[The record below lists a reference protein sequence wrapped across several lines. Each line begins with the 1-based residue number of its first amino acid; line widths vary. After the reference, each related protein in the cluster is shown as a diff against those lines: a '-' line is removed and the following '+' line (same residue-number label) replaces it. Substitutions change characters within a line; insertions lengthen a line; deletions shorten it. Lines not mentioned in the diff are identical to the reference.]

1 MSDVLAQGLAGA
13 SYAATLFLIASGL
26 TLIFGVTRVVN
37 FAHGSLYMLGAYLA
51 YTLTARLPATV
62 PGFFAGV
69 LLAALVVA
77 AIGVAIEVIV
87 LRRIYHVPE
96 MFQLLATFGIVLMVA
111 DAALWIWGPEELLA
125 PRAPGF
131 KGAVTLGG
139 AQIPQYT
146 LLLLAVGPLT
156 GLALMW
162 LLKRT
167 FFGLAVRAAAQ
178 DGDMASALG
187 IDRARLFTS
196 VFALGAFLAGLAGAL
211 QIPRESVNLQMD
223 LAVIVEAFVVVVV
236 GGLGSIAGAGVASLL
251 IGLLHAFG
259 VWWIPKSSLV
269 LAFVA
274 MALVLIARPQGILGG
289 GRAAIAALAPRAVF
303 DSGFRALAEAP
314 LVPAGRRLRAL
325 VIVVLIALAT
335 APLWAGD
342 LIMGSGG
349 VTSFG
354 HAAFFGVG
362 AYAAGLLAHTRFDSS
377 GASFAVSLASGPVVA
392 AVVASAAGWLVL
404 RARGVYAAMLT
415 LALAQILWSLATQW
429 SALTG
434 GDNGVLGVWPPSF
447 LAARPAYYVLVLA
460 LAVAS
465 LWLLRR
471 ISLAPFGFAL
481 RAARDAPARADA
493 SAIDSRR
500 VQWFAFTIAG
510 AFAGLAGAL
519 HAYYQGSVF
528 PSVLAIAQSLDA
540 LVMVLLGGVSTLAGP
555 IVGAVAYHG
564 LLVELTRL
572 TDHWRLLLG
581 AAIVLLAVVFP
592 QGLAG
597 MLRARVARGRA

>member
-1 MSDVLAQGLAGA
+1 
-13 SYAATLFLIASGL
+13 
-26 TLIFGVTRVVN
+26 
-37 FAHGSLYMLGAYLA
+37 
-51 YTLTARLPATV
+51 
-62 PGFFAGV
+62 
-69 LLAALVVA
+69 
-77 AIGVAIEVIV
+77 
-87 LRRIYHVPE
+87 
-96 MFQLLATFGIVLMVA
+96 
-111 DAALWIWGPEELLA
+111 
-125 PRAPGF
+125 
-131 KGAVTLGG
+131 
-139 AQIPQYT
+139 
-146 LLLLAVGPLT
+146 
-156 GLALMW
+156 
-162 LLKRT
+162 
-167 FFGLAVRAAAQ
+167 
-178 DGDMASALG
+178 
-187 IDRARLFTS
+187 

-342 LIMGSGG
+342 YMVAILAETFILAVYAASLQLIMGSGG

-434 GDNGVLGVWPPSF
+434 GDNGVLG
-447 LAARPAYYVLVLA
+447 
-460 LAVAS
+460 
-465 LWLLRR
+465 
-471 ISLAPFGFAL
+471 
-481 RAARDAPARADA
+481 
-493 SAIDSRR
+493 
-500 VQWFAFTIAG
+500 AFKKG
-510 AFAGLAGAL
+510 
-519 HAYYQGSVF
+519 
-528 PSVLAIAQSLDA
+528 
-540 LVMVLLGGVSTLAGP
+540 MVLLDCSTSEPAMSERVAKDLAA
-555 IVGAVAYHG
+555 VGAAY
-564 LLVELTRL
+564 
-572 TDHWRLLLG
+572 
-581 AAIVLLAVVFP
+581 AP
-592 QGLAG
+592 QGRPCPHNCLF
-597 MLRARVARGRA
+597 